1 MRGVPQNMKML
12 RSMIVALLLLS
23 AIAFAADGADIYK
36 AKCAGCHGPNG
47 EGKVGPSLKTTKLGE
62 DDIVMLLSKGNEKRK
77 APHKKAI
84 SGLSDEDVKAVA
96 HYVKSLQ

>member
-1 MRGVPQNMKML
+1 MKRAKSL
-12 RSMIVALLLLS
+12 SFTLLLLS
-23 AIAFAADGADIYK
+23 SFAFAADGQATFK

-47 EGKVGPSLKTTKLGE
+47 EGKVGPSLKATKLGE
-62 DDIVMLLSKGNEKRK
+62 DDIVLLLGKGDEKRK

-84 SGLSDEDVKAVA
+84 SGLSEEDVKAVA

>member
-1 MRGVPQNMKML
+1 MTML
-12 RSMIVALLLLS
+12 RSMIIALLLLS

-47 EGKVGPSLKTTKLGE
+47 EGKVGPSLNTTKLGE
-62 DDIVMLLSKGNEKRK
+62 DDIVLLLSKGNEKRK

>member
-1 MRGVPQNMKML
+1 MNIL
-12 RSMIVALLLLS
+12 RSTIIALLLLPS
-23 AIAFAADGADIYK
+23 IAFAADGAAIYK
-36 AKCAGCHGPNG
+36 AKCAGCHGLSG
-47 EGKVGPSLKTTKLGE
+47 EGKVGPSLKATKLGQ

-77 APHKKAI
+77 APHKRAI